1 MRQKNQA
8 KAQVEQ
14 KLKEV
19 KDVVKEDPNVRIFV
33 KRIGISVSLEVLK
46 VILPLINFSFLI
58 LILFYLEQ
66 IFYVWESHGRRG
78 KPRCRFLSCRVSVI
92 IFKEPL
98 F

>member
-1 MRQKNQA
+1 MSTEWQTHL
-8 KAQVEQ
+8 
-14 KLKEV
+14 LKEV

>member
-66 IFYVWESHGRRG
+66 IFYVWESRG